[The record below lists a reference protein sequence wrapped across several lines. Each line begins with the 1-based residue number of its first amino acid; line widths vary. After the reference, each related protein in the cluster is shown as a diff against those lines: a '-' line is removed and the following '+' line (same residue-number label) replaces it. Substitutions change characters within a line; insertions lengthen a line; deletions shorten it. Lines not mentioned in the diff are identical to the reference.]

1 MSSKILHE
9 RMFSVS
15 EIVDAMDVMSEELR
29 GIRKDELV
37 RLFIYSMKRVNGQSV
52 RYADSIAPL
61 NRNSAYYA
69 DNYDMKVYDFW
80 DTVEAELFR
89 PKATY
94 NDQPKSKGTLKVVLD
109 VGMFS
114 EENETFY
121 VVFAHGNEL
130 EFDTWDATE
139 KYLKEH
145 ATKCRWVT
153 ENDRPK
159 SSSIIWADDDD
170 EDLPSTYLTTTLP
183 TGSAAILSSM
193 TNGIISPPFDSS
205 NILRKIPKP

>member
-9 RMFSVS
+9 RVFSVS

-37 RLFIYSMKRVNGQSV
+37 RLFIYSMKRVKGQGV
-52 RYADSIAPL
+52 RYADRISPL
-61 NRNSAYYA
+61 NRDSVYYA
-69 DNYDMKVYDFW
+69 DIYDMKVYDFW

-89 PKATY
+89 PKVTY
-94 NDQPKSKGTLKVVLD
+94 NQPKTKGTLKVVLD

-114 EENETFY
+114 EENDTFY

-159 SSSIIWADDDD
+159 SPSIIWADDDD
-170 EDLPSTYLTTTLP
+170 EDLPSTCLTTTLP
-183 TGSAAILSSM
+183 TGSTAILSGM
-193 TNGIISPPFDSS
+193 TNGIIPPTFDAS
-205 NILRKIPKP
+205 NILRKMPKP